1 MNPLD
6 RMLHPFRPRQFVQ
19 RQIVSP
25 VQSFMALETASGIV
39 IVAAALL
46 ALIWANSPW
55 DQQYFDLWAA
65 HLHLDFNLFEI
76 DETLGHLVNDG
87 LMVIFFF
94 VVGLEIKREVVHG
107 ELSSPKSA
115 ALPVIAAIGGMTVPA
130 LVYLA
135 FNSGGDASS
144 GWAIPVAT
152 DIAFAVGV
160 LALVGNRVP
169 FSLKVF
175 LLALAI
181 ADDLGGIIV
190 IAVFYTEAISIEA
203 LLWAAAILVAIN
215 MFRVY
220 GIRTLNVYIA
230 LGALLWVAVLKSG
243 IHATVAGVVLAIM
256 TPSRAYYDPSQFTE
270 QALVLLRRLPRD
282 DAPDGD
288 DYDARETVLEELE
301 DLSRGSEAPLDR
313 LEHMLSPW
321 VSYLIVPIFA
331 LANAGVVVTGQSVG
345 DAAGSGVTWGVI
357 LGLFIGKP
365 VGITLATW
373 LAVRTG
379 IANKPQGVSWLQIV
393 GVGILGGVG
402 FTVAL
407 FITELSFD
415 SEVLINDAKMG
426 ILAGSFVAAI
436 AGFAFLRIVP
446 GSAPEPGTSGQRRGR

>member
-1 MNPLD
+1 MSARVSKHRPGQRPID
-6 RMLHPFRPRQFVQ
+6 TIIRPFQEF
-19 RQIVSP
+19 
-25 VQSFMALETASGIV
+25 AHTAASGGV
-39 IVAAALL
+39 LL
-46 ALIWANSPW
+46 LAFTVVALIWANSPW
-55 DQQYFDLWAA
+55 SHSYHELWHTPVTAG
-65 HLHLDFNLFEI
+65 FG
-76 DETLGHLVNDG
+76 GHVLSKPLELWINDG
-87 LMVIFFF
+87 LMAIFFF

>member
-25 VQSFMALETASGIV
+25 IQSFMALETASGIV
-39 IVAAALL
+39 IVVAALA
-46 ALIWANSPW
+46 ALVWANSPW
-55 DQQYFDLWAA
+55 DQEYFDLWHA
-65 HLHLDFNLFEI
+65 HVHLDFNLFEI
-76 DETLGHLVNDG
+76 EETLGHLVNDG

-115 ALPVIAAIGGMTVPA
+115 ALPVIAAAGGMAVPA

-135 FNSGGDASS
+135 FNSSGDASK

-190 IAVFYTEAISIEA
+190 IAAFYTEQISVEA
-203 LLWAAAILVAIN
+203 LLWAGAVLVAIN
-215 MFRVY
+215 LFRLY
-220 GIRTLNVYIA
+220 GIRTLNVYVF

-243 IHATVAGVVLAIM
+243 IHATVAGVVLALM
-256 TPSRAYYDPSQFTE
+256 TPSRSYYDTAKFGDTARGLLARLTATE
-270 QALVLLRRLPRD
+270 AD
-282 DAPDGD
+282 ETSS
-288 DYDARETVLEELE
+288 YDERETVLEQME
-301 DLSRGSEAPLDR
+301 DLSRGSEPPLDR
-313 LEHMLSPW
+313 LEHILSPW

-331 LANAGVVVTGQSVG
+331 LANAGVVVTGESVS
-345 DAAGSGVTWGVI
+345 DAAGAGVTWGII
-357 LGLFIGKP
+357 LGLFVGKP
-365 VGITLATW
+365 VGITLAAW
-373 LAVRTG
+373 LAIRTG
-379 IANKPQGVSWLQIV
+379 VANRPHGVTWPQIF
-393 GVGILGGVG
+393 GVGMLGGIG

-415 SEVLINDAKMG
+415 SELLTNDAKMG
-426 ILAGSFVAAI
+426 ILAGSFIAAI
-436 AGFAFLRIVP
+436 VGFIFLRVVP
-446 GSAPEPGTSGQRRGR
+446 GSPPEPGRSRSSRH